1 MSKPVNSFLGDTPGR
16 VVIKLLVFSILVGI
30 VMTLLGWTPMD
41 VVWKI
46 SHFFT
51 SLWSMGFEAF
61 EKLFNVVVVGA
72 AIVIPIF
79 IIMRILNLIR

>member
-1 MSKPVNSFLGDTPGR
+1 MSKPLNSFLGDTPGR
-16 VVIKLLVFSILVGI
+16 VVVKLLVFSILVGI

-46 SHFFT
+46 VHFFN
-51 SLWSMGFEAF
+51 SLWAMGFDAF
-61 EKLFNVVVVGA
+61 EKLFNVVIVGA

>member
-1 MSKPVNSFLGDTPGR
+1 MSKPINSLLGDTPGR
-16 VVIKLLVFSILVGI
+16 VVLKLLVFSILVGI

-46 SHFFT
+46 IHFFI

-61 EKLFNVVVVGA
+61 EKLFNVIIVGA
-72 AIVIPIF
+72 AIVVPIF
-79 IIMRILNLIR
+79 IIMRILNWIR

>member
-1 MSKPVNSFLGDTPGR
+1 MSKPINSLLGDTPGR
-16 VVIKLLVFSILVGI
+16 VVLKLLVFSILVGI

-46 SHFFT
+46 IHFFT

-61 EKLFNVVVVGA
+61 EKLFNVIIVGA
-72 AIVIPIF
+72 AIVVPIF
-79 IIMRILNLIR
+79 IIMRILSWIR

>member
-1 MSKPVNSFLGDTPGR
+1 MSKPLNSFLGDTPAR
-16 VVIKLLVFSILVGI
+16 VVVKLLVFSILVGI

-46 SHFFT
+46 VHFFN
-51 SLWSMGFEAF
+51 SLWSMGFDAF
-61 EKLFNVVVVGA
+61 EKLFNVVIVGA